1 MDRLI
6 DGLQGEEIHERL
18 SRKKFMPVQIL
29 TDVTVIECATFVTGP
44 YATALLADL
53 GARVI
58 KIESPPAGDPYRY
71 FAPDPYF
78 SFNFAHLNRNK
89 ESIVLDLKSPEGRK
103 ICLDLARNADVFV
116 ENFRPGTADRLGLGY
131 EAMHAL
137 NARLIYCSIS
147 AFGQSGP
154 YVGKPGFDTLGQA
167 ISGLL
172 SLLSDADEPKVMGMA
187 VSDYVT
193 GLSAGYGI
201 LGALMARAK
210 SGEGCRVETSLL
222 QATLS
227 FIGETAAGYLR
238 TGNVPNRMTRVRNAH
253 AFAFV
258 CKDGLPL
265 AIHCSVPEKF
275 WLALLKAAERTDLV
289 ADGRFKT
296 RDRRRQNFEALERTL
311 MPTFRTKTRDEWLKR
326 LEANDVPVAPLYNI
340 AEAMADPQVRHLGL
354 TEELEHAKAGKLT
367 FIGGPVKYDNLN
379 KKISTPPPLLGE
391 QTVAIL
397 SEIGYGQEVIDQFAA
412 KGKIGRAH
420 V

>member
-1 MDRLI
+1 
-6 DGLQGEEIHERL
+6 
-18 SRKKFMPVQIL
+18 MPVQIL
-29 TDVTVIECATFVTGP
+29 TDITVIECATFVTGP

-89 ESIVLDLKSPEGRK
+89 ESIVLDLKSPEGKK
-103 ICLDLARNADVFV
+103 ICLDLARKADVFV

-147 AFGQSGP
+147 AFDQNGP
-154 YVGKPGFDTLGQA
+154 YVEKPGFDTLGQA

-172 SLLSDADEPKVMGMA
+172 SLLNDSDEPKVIGMA

-193 GLSAGYGI
+193 KLSAGYGI

-210 SGEGCRVETSLL
+210 SGKGCRVETSLL

-296 RDRRRQNFEALERTL
+296 RDRRRQNFEALERML
-311 MPTFRTKTRDEWLKR
+311 VPTFRTRTRDEWLKR

-397 SEIGYGQEVIDQFAA
+397 SEIGYGQEAIDEFAA
-412 KGKIGRAH
+412 KGITRIVKD
-420 V
+420 